1 MLFGESANK
10 TVVAI
15 ETPWNENCWPCGSRG
30 NQYSRDWVYKHKLN
44 ISFSEI
50 SVE

>member
-15 ETPWNENCWPCGSRG
+15 ETPWNENWFKGKPILLRLG
-30 NQYSRDWVYKHKLN
+30 
-44 ISFSEI
+44 I
-50 SVE
+50 